1 MNVVVI
7 GSGSWGTALAIKSV
21 LAGNTTTLYCVAQN
35 LLTNWLKIQKIKI
48 ICQVQSL
55 PKELLYSSDL
65 ETSIRNAE
73 VVLMVT
79 PSVHVRTSLESIK
92 PYAHKNQSVI
102 FFVQKGLNEQQVNY

>member
-21 LAGNTTTLYCVAQN
+21 LAGNTTTLYCRRPEFADQLAKDLENKDYLPGVD
-35 LLTNWLKIQKIKI
+35 
-48 ICQVQSL
+48 L

-92 PYAHKNQSVI
+92 PYAHKINLI

>member
-21 LAGNTTTLYCVAQN
+21 LAGNTTTLYCRRPEFADQLAKDLENKDYLPGVE
-35 LLTNWLKIQKIKI
+35 
-48 ICQVQSL
+48 L

-73 VVLMVT
+73 VCFNGYT
-79 PSVHVRTSLESIK
+79 FCTCS
-92 PYAHKNQSVI
+92 Y
-102 FFVQKGLNEQQVNY
+102 